1 MPKPTTIAFDDEEL
15 SEIIEAMDSF
25 LEFERCYAAEEL
37 TIIKRVKYKAQQQLA
52 KLETEIK

>member
-1 MPKPTTIAFDDEEL
+1 MPKPTNINFDDEEL
-15 SEIIEAMDSF
+15 SEILEAMESL

-52 KLETEIK
+52 ALETKPK